1 MPLSEAHELYIA
13 WTRHLCS
20 RDCNRVFGL
29 EAKAD
34 MPSPKIRVL
43 LADDN
48 SQILEYV
55 RKFVSGD
62 GCEVVGVVRDGQAAV
77 EAAAKSRPDVLVL
90 DISMPRLNGIEAAK
104 HMKELAPSIKIVFLT
119 VDTDLDVCC
128 AALQTGACGFVL
140 KPRLVT
146 DLIPAIKAA
155 RDGVRFVSPGCGYQT
170 RFRQNVSA
178 VRGRGCENLDTVAAS
193 KP

>member
-1 MPLSEAHELYIA
+1 
-13 WTRHLCS
+13 
-20 RDCNRVFGL
+20 
-29 EAKAD
+29 

-48 SQILEYV
+48 SQLLEYV

-62 GCEVVGVVRDGQAAV
+62 SCEVVGVVGDGQAAV

-119 VDTDLDVCC
+119 VDMDLDVCC
-128 AALQTGACGFVL
+128 AALQTGACGYVL

-170 RFRQNVSA
+170 RFGQNGSA
-178 VRGRGCENLDTVAAS
+178 VRGRSSENLDTVATS